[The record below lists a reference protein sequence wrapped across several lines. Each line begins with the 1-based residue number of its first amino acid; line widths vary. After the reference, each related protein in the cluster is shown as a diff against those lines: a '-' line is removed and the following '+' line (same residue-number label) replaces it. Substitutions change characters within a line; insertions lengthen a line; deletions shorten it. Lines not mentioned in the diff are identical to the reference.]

1 MKKVMASLT
10 GGHLTATRR
19 GLLGAG
25 LATLAM
31 PAIRPA
37 WAQDNWPNKTVRVVV
52 PYAPGG
58 GTDITTRAIAE
69 ALGQSLGQ
77 SFVVENRAG
86 ANGIV
91 GSEAVSH
98 SQPDGYTLMVV
109 TSTHVMTR
117 YITPQ
122 LPFDPL
128 KDFTP
133 IAMTARYPLVLMT
146 AANSPYKSLADLVK
160 AAKDKPGSIAQGTSD
175 AQSSFTANQF
185 AKRAG
190 VEMIEIPYRGS
201 GAYLAELTGGHL
213 PVAWGSTATA
223 MPLLSAGTIKVL
235 AISSTERFSLMP
247 DVPTVNE
254 GGVQGAEFVGWFG
267 MFAPAKLPAPI
278 ADKLNAEVLKAMQ
291 TPVLKERLR
300 QLAVDP
306 AALSRSEFTS
316 LLVEEDR
323 RWQQADKDGLLPKG

>member
-1 MKKVMASLT
+1 MQKDHATVA
-10 GGHLTATRR
+10 GATRR
-19 GLLGAG
+19 GILGAG
-25 LATLAM
+25 LAVLAM

-37 WAQDNWPNKTVRVVV
+37 SAQDNWPNKPVRIIV

-58 GTDITTRAIAE
+58 GTDVTTRAIAE
-69 ALGQSLGQ
+69 ALGSSLGQ
-77 SFVVENRAG
+77 TFVVENRAG

-98 SQPDGYTLMVV
+98 SPADGYTLMVV
-109 TSTHVMTR
+109 TSTHVMTK

-146 AANSPYKSLADLVK
+146 AAKSPYNSLADLLKV
-160 AAKDKPGSIAQGTSD
+160 AKDKPGAIAQGTSD

-185 AKRAG
+185 SKKAG

-223 MPLLSAGTIKVL
+223 MPLLSAGTVKVL
-235 AISSTERFSLMP
+235 AISSQERFPFLP
-247 DVPTVNE
+247 DVPTVAE
-254 GGVQGAEFVGWFG
+254 AGVKGADFVGWFG

-291 TPVLKERLR
+291 TPVLKERLKN
-300 QLAVDP
+300 LAVEP
-306 AALSRSEFTS
+306 ADLSRSAFAS
-316 LLVEEDR
+316 LLVEEDK
-323 RWQQADKDGLLPKG
+323 RWQQAEKEGLMPKG